1 MVLIPSGEFDLGDDR
16 FADSRPVHTVEVD
29 AFYLGVYEVTQAEWQ
44 QVMGTNPS
52 AQQGAA
58 GDDSA
63 LLPVRLPV
71 ERVSWEDCQV
81 FIEKLNE
88 QVPGGGFRLPT
99 EAEWEFACRSG
110 GEVSL
115 ARPSAFPVGIRTPN
129 AWGLFDMQGNVSEW
143 CADLLRPYLADRSEA
158 PESGDSRNLRVLR
171 GGSYNDGA
179 TGLHPA
185 MRHGER
191 PHRRLRW
198 NGLRLARSVPE

>member
-1 MVLIPSGEFDLGDDR
+1 
-16 FADSRPVHTVEVD
+16 VEVD

-115 ARPSAFPVGIRTPN
+115 APEELNLRAWYYGNSPRAQARPSAFPVGIRTPN